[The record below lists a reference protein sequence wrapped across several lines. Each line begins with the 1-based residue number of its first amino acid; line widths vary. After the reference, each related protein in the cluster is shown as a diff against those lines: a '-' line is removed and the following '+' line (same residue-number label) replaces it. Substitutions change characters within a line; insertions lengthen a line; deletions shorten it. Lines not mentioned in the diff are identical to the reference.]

1 MYRQS
6 PFEDVFTILVSIFYL
21 LRDKRNEREIVR
33 LTSKEKRGRETFDP
47 NGISLYGRLKKIK
60 SMTIFG

>member
-33 LTSKEKRGRETFDP
+33 LTSKEKRGRENFDP
-47 NGISLYGRLKKIK
+47 NGISLYGR
-60 SMTIFG
+60 